1 MNWSR
6 FFFFFFFLARLI
18 IDEEHEP
25 IRHCLCHNL
34 NHPMLHQQMHAYG
47 YHNSQVAMFSTPF
60 LAATVLLW
68 EFASWASSGI
78 ADHCCCKQ
86 YVANNYCIFFWIE
99 SIALT
104 LEINESLATLEI
116 NESLATNKFLLHG
129 RCTSMHITVYITPY
143 MYNRKYTPNIGKIP
157 PFIDAYK
164 RKTLYRHINMWFYL
178 DIVTV

>member
-1 MNWSR
+1 MNQSGTAFVTTLTIQCCTNKCMHTAITIHKWLC
-6 FFFFFFFLARLI
+6 FF
-18 IDEEHEP
+18 
-25 IRHCLCHNL
+25 
-34 NHPMLHQQMHAYG
+34 
-47 YHNSQVAMFSTPF
+47 TPF